1 MYFEEFRLGMFVETE
16 PVLIEEEKMLAFA
29 REYDWLPIHT
39 DPAYAEKT
47 HFGKLIAPGV
57 FTYMAVW
64 TKYLK
69 VDMVGDAL
77 LVGKSTK
84 MEWLKPVY
92 AGDVL
97 TGKMTVTKLTRRSE
111 RNGILETG
119 TEIRNQD
126 GELVLTAVT
135 EAVVKCREMQKGENV

>member
-1 MYFEEFRLGMFVETE
+1 MYFEEFKTGMFVETE
-16 PVLIEEEKMLAFA
+16 PVVIEEEKMLAFA

-39 DPAYAEKT
+39 DPEYAAKT

-97 TGKMTVTKLTRRSE
+97 VGRMTVTKLTRRSQ
-111 RNGILETG
+111 RNGIVETG
-119 TEIRNQD
+119 TEIRNQH
-126 GELVLTAVT
+126 GEIVLKAVT
-135 EAVVKCREMQKGENV
+135 EAVVKCRPQ

>member
-1 MYFEEFRLGMFVETE
+1 MYFDDLKVGMAVEIA
-16 PVLIEEEKMLAFA
+16 PALIENEKMLAFA

-39 DPAYAEKT
+39 DPEYAAKT

-57 FTYMAVW
+57 FTYMTVW
-64 TKYLK
+64 AKYLK

-97 TGKMTVTKLTRRSE
+97 TGRMTVTKLTKRSE
-111 RNGILETG
+111 RNGIVETG
-119 TEIRNQD
+119 TEIWNQD
-126 GELVLTAVT
+126 GEIVLKAVT
-135 EAVVKCREMQKGENV
+135 EAVVKCRLQ